1 MEIRKKV
8 ILRLIECLT
17 PTASFDIFMD
27 NHFTSF
33 RLLTHLKI
41 RATRVLVTQMRYHWE
56 QTAAKKKK
64 NMAILNSAHLAKS
77 SVTLVVVD

>member
-1 MEIRKKV
+1 MEIRKKA
-8 ILRLIECLT
+8 ILQLIEYLT

-33 RLLTHLKI
+33 RLLTHHNKI

-64 NMAILNSAHLAKS
+64 HGHLEQRTSSKS

>member
-33 RLLTHLKI
+33 RLLTHLNKI

-56 QTAAKKKK
+56 QTAAKKTKHGHLEQRTSSKK
-64 NMAILNSAHLAKS
+64 QCNFGSG
-77 SVTLVVVD
+77 